1 MTITP
6 SASDVTE
13 RRRAFVHRLYGL
25 YAALTAEAYRAG
37 PARQQLA
44 KLRRSFAGP
53 RQEADAYA
61 VVFPFEPPARE
72 QKEWLLVAGLFAIHP
87 HANTARGRTIGGAM
101 RIVAASRGQSAER
114 RLTQLLSVDQQALP
128 HYLRQAVQLLRS
140 EEVAFDVHRLLTD
153 LIVLRRDD
161 NEEAAQRVRL
171 EWARH
176 FHLPERP
183 SRSPSVSDR
192 TTVDQQPS
200 DHQENQ

>member
-6 SASDVTE
+6 SAPGVAE
-13 RRRAFVHRLYGL
+13 RRHAFVGHLYGL
-25 YAALTAEAYRAG
+25 CAALTAEQYRAG

-61 VVFPFEPPARE
+61 VVFPFDPPLRE
-72 QKEWLLVAGLFAIHP
+72 QQVWLLVAGLFAIHP

-101 RIVAASRGQSAER
+101 RIVAVARGQSAER

-140 EEVAFDVHRLLTD
+140 EDVAFDVHRLLAD
-153 LIVLRRDD
+153 LVVLLGDENDD
-161 NEEAAQRVRL
+161 AAHRIRL
-171 EWARH
+171 RWARD
-176 FHLPERP
+176 FHRP
-183 SRSPSVSDR
+183 DRQSRWSGGFDRSTVDSPSSEM
-192 TTVDQQPS
+192 
-200 DHQENQ
+200 QENL